1 LLLTDGLGVLLQH
14 RAEWTHEG
22 GTWAVPGG
30 ARDSHE
36 TPIEAALREAGE
48 ESSLDPRSVD
58 PVAQWLDEHGGW
70 SYTTVV
76 AVTSARAAVEP
87 LNAESTA
94 LRWWALDEVAALEL
108 HRGFAAAWPSLRRL
122 LETVTTANT

>member
-1 LLLTDGLGVLLQH
+1 
-14 RAEWTHEG
+14 
-22 GTWAVPGG
+22 
-30 ARDSHE
+30 
-36 TPIEAALREAGE
+36 
-48 ESSLDPRSVD
+48 
-58 PVAQWLDEHGGW
+58 
-70 SYTTVV
+70 V